1 MVSTWL
7 CFGAGG
13 RQDTLPLE
21 SNSNYS
27 VCSIRRQAAGRPAVL
42 PPLLHPNIPR
52 RIGRGLQERVYAAI
66 QRPDRGIN
74 PLLHSNPRALNQP
87 RTGWNR
93 KIIRLIY
100 CQLRE
105 NPEAIQPT
113 AFFLHATR
121 SHRLGHSGNLRD
133 L

>member
-1 MVSTWL
+1 MVSTSRS
-7 CFGAGG
+7 FGAGG

-87 RTGWNR
+87 RTDWNR
-93 KIIRLIY
+93 KKIRLVY
-100 CQLRE
+100 LLFRGTLE
-105 NPEAIQPT
+105 VIQPT
-113 AFFLHATR
+113 AFISHATR
-121 SHRLGHSGNLRD
+121 SH
-133 L
+133 